1 MDDLAA
7 AGVKT
12 AVEKNAQSNWTGGN
26 NAEAEGETRAELDS
40 HNCVGNP
47 VGINPKG
54 DHLLASNERQ
64 DDHLEKEQ
72 TGESKTNKLIFNK
85 RNHPNSCLKF
95 DQKNVAEMNKYEYA
109 YEREDVFSCEDA
121 FGESVESNNL
131 SSYDEEEREQIDPLN
146 GYHNG
151 QTSNNNRGSERQN
164 CQVIVR
170 IKPRIKTNK
179 LEKVSK
185 LNENDTT
192 GRGIN
197 YEDGKNIKYKKN
209 CLYVHNQNFSFDKIF
224 SEETKQVEVYSYLS
238 DTFLNNLF
246 EGYNCTIFA
255 YGQTGSGKT
264 FTMGFDYMNEFSQSV
279 GILPRFLNDMFK
291 TIERKKRK
299 IDFDV
304 SCTYIEIYN
313 EEIIDLIDFKEEDYH
328 DKVSLKNGK
337 KNKKKKKINK
347 NISIREDINKKE
359 IILMGIKNEKVQT
372 VQDVF
377 TILHKGNL
385 FRTTE
390 RTFMNDKSSR
400 SHAIFTVN
408 LIQRKKQAAESEKNK
423 GNPPEGNP
431 NCRNEQGAV
440 NQLGEEQKRRSVNGS
455 DVAEEGATSNA
466 AAHTNADEG
475 KKDLNFAKEG
485 NHNGDGLE
493 HTNKADVICSK
504 FHFVDLAGSERAKR
518 TETKGHRLKE
528 AISINYGLL
537 SLSNVIYSLS
547 SNKKSQHVPYRNS
560 KLTRILQDSLGGN
573 SKTVMIACISID
585 PVDFYESLSTI
596 KYAARTKKIKNT
608 PVINYD
614 INSVVIND
622 LRKQLF
628 NLNLELKKYKIEC
641 KDKSSEGDFTRVK
654 ELTSQNKLLLQ
665 KVKGLKVK
673 RKKLICLI
681 FYYMGLLKRPNYA
694 PTDGSLRSNVVESV
708 RSCSVGLL
716 NQKGC
721 ITQGGEPCIGGEF
734 PSNDGQSVPGGAS
747 AIVHSGDRAGD
758 NAIHITSAP
767 VCKNRTVVPDVPP
780 SGGALSSAPPSGAP
794 PCGGPPSR
802 PHFTMSVD
810 SFFQKR
816 GNLDKEDAANV
827 NSKFSEPGKSTHD
840 GLCSSGMA
848 PLTMKGTPMGDA
860 KSCHSCGLKQS
871 SNEHI
876 VEKNSKKEHDM
887 NVVVSGGSYE
897 VDTCET
903 CHCVERHS
911 LQKRDDQTVHMNR
924 ATHDNRS
931 IFQESVMW
939 WADNANEGDHLT
951 SVPKDPP
958 GELSPN
964 VMEPP
969 KKDAPKGDTLN
980 GNNSLCTTCQ
990 TKNLVEDRED
1000 ACDSD
1005 FNTLEEKYLFVNLEE
1020 DKRCVENLFRQF
1032 ELNRYN
1038 ERKLRDLNKKYIS
1051 IFEKN
1056 KAYEKKIDELKK
1068 MVKRM
1073 KRCAKLSSEGRYG
1086 GGKRKKK
1093 KAPKGGR
1100 SGRSE
1105 RSERSGIRGR
1115 DVGAVVGGAKAGP
1128 PNRQNRPDGRKKLPH
1143 SPPQDDNFY
1152 PPNCDHFS
1160 DVEFEREMKRKMLK
1174 HFARKKNLTDT
1185 EVSAKGLNSFCA
1197 YGTGGCHEQTRL
1209 MDLLH
1214 QNLNHHKKEISLID
1228 NPQLNSCLVSAG
1240 RHRKVRSRRRRK
1252 MLLYENNDSASS
1264 NFIYSS
1270 NNVDLGLFDD
1280 TAEVGEIPMGSNG
1293 RRGGPTNG
1301 EKGTPRGVP
1310 DERKK
1315 KQVQMEVTD
1324 ISHPYDHFVGSGKMD
1339 DLHFVNCA
1347 GGEVN
1352 PKWHTSDEEDEKITV
1367 EEHSEDDTCESSPS
1381 SSDDRS
1387 GRSSGNVSPKFL
1399 KNKLNKLQKIIKED
1413 ICKIKRVNREKE
1425 EYNAKNELLTNSI
1438 MSLKKKLHYL
1448 QVSSQNDKN
1457 CKKIE
1462 NMKGEIQRITNEKQK
1477 IQKKLNDNEQ
1487 QIKHL
1492 KVDILKMKS
1501 NFLKTSTLLK
1511 EEQRK
1516 HTNIIRKKEN
1526 IITKL
1531 HEREEHY
1538 INKLK
1543 KKEEIS
1549 KQAYSKLL
1557 KRNQELNEE
1566 LKKLKKKG
1574 PSGNAR
1580 RGDRKKGQENRPP
1593 EGIIKRNKFDGVSTR
1608 VKKVTSDGMRISTP
1622 LRDGDVHHY
1631 DHPDDG
1637 NNGGGDQHREDATS
1651 LQNDD
1656 YNASPLSTILSDGVK
1671 SLYLNSSP
1679 SVCNPEN
1686 NLFPSHSFYM
1696 FNKSESKFQSSFK
1709 NDAKIKNYL
1718 REFLKKKKKLSSIKA
1733 KLDKEKSM
1741 NRQVRKILQAL
1752 YVKRKNEDEEGDR
1765 EQDGSPRR
1773 STPIGVEDKSA
1784 QINRTTNEG
1793 EDRESSAGQPMTEQ
1807 PLRNRVTTA
1816 KMEQNEQNVRDCQ
1829 SDGKD
1834 SIPVK
1839 ENFPPVEDKDGGEN
1853 PPILLRDEKMDEEVA
1868 YYENKLKE
1876 SNELLKKL
1884 KRDIITKKEEFIL
1897 QKVVKHLLKKLYFN
1911 FNKRKESE
1919 RKIKS
1924 LKKFIYSE
1932 NLFISKI
1939 YNNFFYLTNVA
1950 NNLTLPIGCNSH
1962 LNNHSMVSFYSNQ
1975 INDPREGHPNGGFHL
1990 TCAERQLKNNNA
2002 GLSALLPLYKFD
2014 QFKKVLPRNG
2024 AANGLLDGRRRNTFS
2039 SSMGINPTAEVNQ
2052 NLTNL
2057 KKRSYKSRLIENL
2070 HLSRFNK
2077 RRVVLC
2083 RSDNLVESG
2092 KNGES
2097 GENGKNGNFETKWG
2111 KRYSDGFSLNRMRD
2125 AHEGVGLEAKFNG
2138 GAPAEEGIHHLP
2150 KGYEQINWMPNEGAK
2165 NVNLSALNLLHDNNI
2180 FGKSEK
2186 GSFIRRVHGDSGG
2199 GEDQSVNAM
2208 DAVDAI
2214 AAVDVDER
2222 SLEQTNH
2229 HALPNVRMKRKSIDN
2244 CYLYASKQ
2252 NGDNFLDYYQD
2263 VFSRGH
2269 YDVNGAK
2276 GEEEKTQRDVTTS
2289 DPSQRFLCGKSGG
2302 EPYQGAEAPQRESP
2316 LCNSKC
2322 DQMKSSPIDLCVHP
2336 PTANTT
2342 IGSDAFS
2349 KGRNEFAASKRLEGR
2364 VPHGGCNPPGKK
2376 GDHVSS
2382 SMKRGSQELN
2392 SALTNVRTDGEDC
2405 SSIDT
2410 AKKGEGRIAGKYDNG
2425 ECSAGIGTGMYSS
2438 PCGIPIAEESKANLL
2453 PSSGRTDQLWGENKL
2468 DFNLAPRQMSGNGT
2482 HKEDGSRDP
2491 IEGNHKQEVTTEV
2504 GQTVRSLNVSS
2515 ADGVKKRQPKVCSI
2529 KSKSADGNSRISG
2542 GVSNVKRACKEKEN
2556 KSSDAS
2562 LDGTNVTREANNTE
2576 VRNINSEEES
2586 QMRSKN
2592 TSIDAETKLG
2602 KKAGINKL
2610 PANQTEGP
2618 LHHTVLVQKGDD
2630 TSHKAQ
2636 GAKLQM
2642 DSSSTAQW
2650 NSRTN
2655 RDEPNCGGYGKPN
2668 DGGEGTQSNNL
2679 QYGIN
2684 REDFKKIEKIHEE
2697 SINIFKNKM
2706 NDIGMS
2712 SESFGSLHMMEKKIK
2727 GNFANSGNYDGDNT
2741 MGEEFPLNKGTTQ
2754 KRYKTLCMKNCHKY
2768 GVSGLCVKGSSS
2780 KDLTILSS
2788 SINNIKLW
2796 DGKKAVW
2803 NYDHVNLKNEK
2814 STFINSLIVS
2824 FQNNCF
2830 FAGINSYV
2838 HLFDIRTNPVSL
2850 QKYYYSDKNDGSLL
2864 ISLLNDKSDYVPFL
2878 LQNGCTSTF
2887 SGVAADGDYT
2897 YGGVQNVIERNAVE
2911 DAVGQEPWDTSLKHP
2926 LSREWQEENVTSA
2939 IHENGSRNVASATHE
2954 NGSRNVASE
2963 AHENGNKKMGSA
2975 THQSCHERGNQTST
2989 LCHGKADAAEEDAR
3003 DKLKPIRDA
3012 ENFQSEYCICACG
3025 NENFIKVFDIR
3036 KNDDNMWLAKI
3047 PITNK
3052 IEYITQIPMKKNGKN
3067 ITKDSNILK
3076 NIIIASRDKTVKIW
3090 KKGWVSFYPPSY
3102 DWCTS
3107 LSNFNLSD
3115 LMINKGTPSLQEE
3128 SAEYANNLFN
3138 YDSLIVSGS
3147 RDSHLRFWLYATDS
3161 TTNEFNRFMKIVK
3174 NAHMV
3179 DITSIAKY
3187 QTSGLVTADRDGFI
3201 QMWDCNLSVNDN
3213 EKALLDMDIY
3223 SSQLNLA
3230 VNKMGKTLRHSP
3242 NAINKVV
3249 CYENHFL
3256 TASSDGSIKIFS
3268 EK

>member
-1 MDDLAA
+1 MDDLSVAL
-7 AGVKT
+7 VKT
-12 AVEKNAQSNWTGGN
+12 AVEKNAQTKWTRGN
-26 NAEAEGETRAELDS
+26 NSEVEGETDTQIDS

-47 VGINPKG
+47 VGINQNE
-54 DHLLASNERQ
+54 DILLTPNERQ
-64 DDHLEKEQ
+64 DDDLEKERN
-72 TGESKTNKLIFNK
+72 GESKTNKLIFNK
-85 RNHPNSCLKF
+85 INNQNSCQKF
-95 DQKNVAEMNKYEYA
+95 DQENVTEMNKYEYA

-131 SSYDEEEREQIDPLN
+131 SSYDEEEREQIDPLIGYDN
-146 GYHNG
+146 GH
-151 QTSNNNRGSERQN
+151 TSNNNRGSERQN

-170 IKPRIKTNK
+170 IKPRIRTNR
-179 LEKVSK
+179 LDKVSK
-185 LNENDTT
+185 PNENETT
-192 GRGIN
+192 GRGGN
-197 YEDGKNIKYKKN
+197 YEDAKNIKYKKN

-224 SEETKQVEVYSYLS
+224 SEETKQIEVYSYLS
-238 DTFLNNLF
+238 DNFLNNLF

-264 FTMGFDYMNEFSQSV
+264 FTMGFDYMNEFSQNV
-279 GILPRFLNDMFK
+279 GILPRFLNDMFNI
-291 TIERKKRK
+291 IERKKKK

-328 DKVSLKNGK
+328 E
-337 KNKKKKKINK
+337 KINH
-347 NISIREDINKKE
+347 INKKE
-359 IILMGIKNEKVQT
+359 IILMGIKNEKVQK

-408 LIQRKKQAAESEKNK
+408 LIQRKKQEAENEKKK
-423 GNPPEGNP
+423 GSTLEGNP
-431 NCRNEQGAV
+431 NCRSEQCAV
-440 NQLGEEQKRRSVNGS
+440 NELGEEQKRRSLNGS
-455 DVAEEGATSNA
+455 DDVEEEGATNKED
-466 AAHTNADEG
+466 AHTNADEG
-475 KKDLNFAKEG
+475 KKDLDFANEC
-485 NHNGDGLE
+485 NNNANGLE
-493 HTNKADVICSK
+493 HTNKSDVICSK

-547 SNKKSQHVPYRNS
+547 SNKKSQHIPYRNS

-641 KDKSSEGDFTRVK
+641 KDKSSEVDFTRVK

-681 FYYMGLLKRPNYA
+681 FYYMSLLKRTNYA
-694 PTDGSLRSNVVESV
+694 PTDGSFRSNVVESV
-708 RSCSVGLL
+708 RSRSVSLL
-716 NQKGC
+716 NQNGC
-721 ITQGGEPCIGGEF
+721 ITQGGETCTGGEL
-734 PSNDGQSVPGGAS
+734 PCTNQPLVEGDAN
-747 AIVHSGDRAGD
+747 ATVHSGDRDGD
-758 NAIHITSAP
+758 NSNHISSASI
-767 VCKNRTVVPDVPP
+767 CKKGTVVPDIPP
-780 SGGALSSAPPSGAP
+780 SSGALT
-794 PCGGPPSR
+794 R

-816 GNLDKEDAANV
+816 DNMDKENAANM
-827 NSKFSEPGKSTHD
+827 NSKLSEPAMLIHD
-840 GLCSSGMA
+840 GHCSSGMVT
-848 PLTMKGTPMGDA
+848 LTMKGTPMGDA
-860 KSCHSCGLKQS
+860 KSCHSCGLKQN
-871 SNEHI
+871 SNEHL

-887 NVVVSGGSYE
+887 NVVVSSGSHE
-897 VDTCET
+897 MDTGET
-903 CHCVERHS
+903 CHCVERIS
-911 LQKRDDQTVHMNR
+911 LHRRGDQTVDMNR
-924 ATHDNRS
+924 ETHDNRS
-931 IFQESVMW
+931 NFQESVMW
-939 WADNANEGDHLT
+939 WSENAIEGDVLT
-951 SVPKDPP
+951 SMPKDPS

-969 KKDAPKGDTLN
+969 KKDAPNGDTLN
-980 GNNSLCTTCQ
+980 ENHRLCTTCQ
-990 TKNLVEDRED
+990 KKNMVDDKED

-1005 FNTLEEKYLFVNLEE
+1005 FNTLEKKYLFVNLEE
-1020 DKRCVENLFRQF
+1020 DKRCVENMFRQF

-1038 ERKLRDLNKKYIS
+1038 EKKLRDLNKKYNS

-1068 MVKRM
+1068 MVKKM
-1073 KRCAKLSSEGRYG
+1073 KKCAKLSSESRYDG
-1086 GGKRKKK
+1086 KKK
-1093 KAPKGGR
+1093 KNKKTQKGGR
-1100 SGRSE
+1100 SGRSG
-1105 RSERSGIRGR
+1105 RSARSGR
-1115 DVGAVVGGAKAGP
+1115 DVGGGAKVGP
-1128 PNRQNRPDGRKKLPH
+1128 PKRQYHPDGTKNLLQ
-1143 SPPQDDNFY
+1143 SPTNDETFY
-1152 PPNCDHFS
+1152 KPNRDHFS
-1160 DVEFEREMKRKMLK
+1160 DVEFERKMKSKMLK

-1185 EVSAKGLNSFCA
+1185 EVSAKGGNSFCA
-1197 YGTGGCHEQTRL
+1197 YGTSGCHEHTRL

-1214 QNLNHHKKEISLID
+1214 QNLNCHKKENNLFD
-1228 NPQLNSCLVSAG
+1228 NPKLNGFLVSAEKHKKG
-1240 RHRKVRSRRRRK
+1240 MNKKVRRRRGRRRRII
-1252 MLLYENNDSASS
+1252 LSENNDSASS

-1270 NNVDLGLFDD
+1270 NNVDLGLSED
-1280 TAEVGEIPMGSNG
+1280 TAEAGEFPMGSNG
-1293 RRGGPTNG
+1293 IRGEPING
-1301 EKGTPRGVP
+1301 EKITPRDVP
-1310 DERKK
+1310 DKRKK
-1315 KQVQMEVTD
+1315 KKVQTEVTEEGVE
-1324 ISHPYDHFVGSGKMD
+1324 ISHPYDHFPGSGKMD
-1339 DLHFVNCA
+1339 SLHFVNYTR
-1347 GGEVN
+1347 GEIK
-1352 PKWHTSDEEDEKITV
+1352 PKWHTSDEEMDDE
-1367 EEHSEDDTCESSPS
+1367 EDTSESSHS
-1381 SSDDRS
+1381 SSANSSYASDEES
-1387 GRSSGNVSPKFL
+1387 CHSSGNVSPKFL

-1413 ICKIKRVNREKE
+1413 ICKIKKVNREKE
-1425 EYNAKNELLTNSI
+1425 EYNAKNEFLTNSI

-1448 QVSSQNDKN
+1448 QVNSQNNKN

-1492 KVDILKMKS
+1492 KVDILKMKN

-1574 PSGNAR
+1574 PSSNAK
-1580 RGDRKKGQENRPP
+1580 RGDRKKGQKNHPTQ
-1593 EGIIKRNKFDGVSTR
+1593 GIIHGNKFDGVSTR
-1608 VKKVTSDGMRISTP
+1608 VKKITSDGVRISNS
-1622 LRDGDVHHY
+1622 LRDDDVHHY
-1631 DHPDDG
+1631 DDPDDG
-1637 NNGGGDQHREDATS
+1637 NSGGGDQHREDATS

-1656 YNASPLSTILSDGVK
+1656 FNVSPLSTILSDGVK
-1671 SLYLNSSP
+1671 SAYLNSSP

-1686 NLFPSHSFYM
+1686 KLFSPHSFYK
-1696 FNKSESKFQSSFK
+1696 FSKSEYEFQNSFK
-1709 NDAKIKNYL
+1709 NDVKIKSYL
-1718 REFLKKKKKLSSIKA
+1718 REFLKKKKKLSSLKA

-1752 YVKRKNEDEEGDR
+1752 YVKKKNEDEEGNHG
-1765 EQDGSPRR
+1765 EDGFPGRSPTVGTEERF
-1773 STPIGVEDKSA
+1773 A
-1784 QINRTTNEG
+1784 QTSCTVNAG
-1793 EDRESSAGQPMTEQ
+1793 KDRESSSGQPMVEQ
-1807 PLRNRVTTA
+1807 PLRNRVTTVE
-1816 KMEQNEQNVRDCQ
+1816 MEEDEQNLRDDR
-1829 SDGKD
+1829 SESKEGILVNENF
-1834 SIPVK
+1834 IPV
-1839 ENFPPVEDKDGGEN
+1839 ENKDEGEN
-1853 PPILLRDEKMDEEVA
+1853 SPILLRDEKMDEEVV

-1876 SNELLKKL
+1876 SNEFLKKL
-1884 KRDIITKKEEFIL
+1884 KRDIVTKKEEFIL

-1939 YNNFFYLTNVA
+1939 YNNFFYLTNVV
-1950 NNLTLPIGCNSH
+1950 NNSTLPIGGH
-1962 LNNHSMVSFYSNQ
+1962 PYLNNHPMVPFYSNQ
-1975 INDPREGHPNGGFHL
+1975 INDTREGHFNGGLHL
-1990 TCAERQLKNNNA
+1990 TCTERHIKNNHA

-2014 QFKKVLPRNG
+2014 QAKGVLPRNG
-2024 AANGLLDGRRRNTFS
+2024 VPSDLLGGRRRNTFS
-2039 SSMGINPTAEVNQ
+2039 ILMGITPTAEMNK
-2052 NLTNL
+2052 NNTNL

-2070 HLSRFNK
+2070 HLNHFNK
-2077 RRVVLC
+2077 RRVVLS
-2083 RSDNLVESG
+2083 RSNNFVENDRNDE
-2092 KNGES
+2092 NGE
-2097 GENGKNGNFETKWG
+2097 NDNFETKWG
-2111 KRYSDGFSLNRMRD
+2111 KRYSDGYSLNRMRD
-2125 AHEGVGLEAKFNG
+2125 THEGFGLEVKLNG
-2138 GAPAEEGIHHLP
+2138 GVPTEQMLQDLP
-2150 KGYEQINWMPNEGAK
+2150 KRYEQINWLPNEGAT
-2165 NVNLSALNLLHDNNI
+2165 NVNLNALNLLHDNNI

-2186 GSFIRRVHGDSGG
+2186 GNFIRTVHDDNGG
-2199 GEDQSVNAM
+2199 REGQAV

-2214 AAVDVDER
+2214 DAADGEEC
-2222 SLEQTNH
+2222 SLEQTH
-2229 HALPNVRMKRKSIDN
+2229 YHALPNLRMKRKTIDN
-2244 CYLYASKQ
+2244 CYIYSNKQ

-2269 YDVNGAK
+2269 YDANGAK
-2276 GEEEKTQRDVTTS
+2276 GEEEKTQRGVTIS
-2289 DPSQRFLCGKSGG
+2289 DPSQRLLCGKSEG
-2302 EPYQGAEAPQRESP
+2302 ESYKGAEAPEREPS
-2316 LCNSKC
+2316 LCNRKC
-2322 DQMKSSPIDLCVHP
+2322 DKKQSSPVDSCIHP
-2336 PTANTT
+2336 PTVNTA
-2342 IGSDAFS
+2342 ISSDTFP
-2349 KGRNEFAASKRLEGR
+2349 KGRSEFVSSKRLERR
-2364 VPHGGCNPPGKK
+2364 VPQEGCNIRGKK
-2376 GDHVSS
+2376 RDHISYM
-2382 SMKRGSQELN
+2382 MKKGSQELN
-2392 SALTNVRTDGEDC
+2392 CALTSVHIDGEDC
-2405 SSIDT
+2405 LGRDK
-2410 AKKGEGRIAGKYDNG
+2410 AKKEDGTIGGKYDNRD
-2425 ECSAGIGTGMYSS
+2425 CSVGTGTGMHSS
-2438 PCGIPIAEESKANLL
+2438 PCGIPITVESKANLL
-2453 PSSGRTDQLWGENKL
+2453 PPWGRTDQHWGKNRL
-2468 DFNLAPRQMSGNGT
+2468 DFNLTPREISGNGT
-2482 HKEDGSRDP
+2482 RNEDDSRDP
-2491 IEGNHKQEVTTEV
+2491 IEGELKEEVTEV
-2504 GQTVRSLNVSS
+2504 SKKGGKMVSRTVRTFNVAS

-2529 KSKSADGNSRISG
+2529 KSKSADGNSRIVG
-2542 GVSNVKRACKEKEN
+2542 GVLNVKRACKEKEN
-2556 KSSDAS
+2556 KSNDAS
-2562 LDGTNVTREANNTE
+2562 MDGTNMTKEAKITSVEENGLEGHQTAKNME
-2576 VRNINSEEES
+2576 MRNSNSEEES
-2586 QMRSKN
+2586 QMRRKN
-2592 TSIDAETKLG
+2592 ASIDAETKLV
-2602 KKAGINKL
+2602 KKANINKL
-2610 PANQTEGP
+2610 SANQTNGP
-2618 LHHTVLVQKGDD
+2618 LHHTVLVQKEDN
-2630 TSHKAQ
+2630 TSHKTQ
-2636 GAKLQM
+2636 GTKLQM
-2642 DSSSTAQW
+2642 DPDSIAEW
-2650 NSRTN
+2650 NSSCN
-2655 RDEPNCGGYGKPN
+2655 RNEINCGSYGKPN
-2668 DGGEGTQSNNL
+2668 EGGEATQSNNL

-2706 NDIGMS
+2706 NDIGMNN
-2712 SESFGSLHMMEKKIK
+2712 ESFGSIHMMEKKMK
-2727 GNFANSGNYDGDNT
+2727 GNFVNGGNYDADNN
-2741 MGEEFPLNKGTTQ
+2741 MGEEFPFNKGITQ
-2754 KRYKTLCMKNCHKY
+2754 KKYKTLCMKNCHKY
-2768 GVSGLCVKGSSS
+2768 GVSGLCVKGSNS
-2780 KDLTILSS
+2780 KGLAIFSS

-2824 FQNNCF
+2824 FQKNCF

-2878 LQNGCTSTF
+2878 LQNGGISTF
-2887 SGVAADGDYT
+2887 SGAREGGDYT
-2897 YGGVQNVIERNAVE
+2897 YEGVNNLMERSAGEDVIGHV
-2911 DAVGQEPWDTSLKHP
+2911 PWDTSLKHLP
-2926 LSREWQEENVTSA
+2926 SKEWIDENA
-2939 IHENGSRNVASATHE
+2939 GNATHE
-2954 NGSRNVASE
+2954 TCSKNVASE
-2963 AHENGNKKMGSA
+2963 TYENCN
-2975 THQSCHERGNQTST
+2975 QRGNQTSS
-2989 LCHGKADAAEEDAR
+2989 LCYSKADAAEEEGM

-3107 LSNFNLSD
+3107 LSNFSLSD
-3115 LMINKGTPSLQEE
+3115 LMKNKGTQNLQEE

-3187 QTSGLVTADRDGFI
+3187 QTSGLVTTDRYE
-3201 QMWDCNLSVNDN
+3201 LS
-3213 EKALLDMDIY
+3213 
-3223 SSQLNLA
+3223 
-3230 VNKMGKTLRHSP
+3230 
-3242 NAINKVV
+3242 
-3249 CYENHFL
+3249 
-3256 TASSDGSIKIFS
+3256 
-3268 EK
+3268 